1 MMQLNL
7 LEPVIRIKT
16 IKMNNMKKLL
26 LLLTVICMPAVLRA
40 QNNAV
45 DEMFRKYQE
54 REGFSVITI
63 SSGLFRMISNLDTDN
78 EDADNIIHNLKSIRI
93 LSVKDSLLNKGLN
106 FYTELTKKLNTS
118 VYEELMVVKEGPDI
132 TKFLVRH
139 NGDRIAELL
148 VISGGPGGNSL
159 ISIQGNLSLKNIS
172 ELSKTEMAG
181 LDKLEKMEKKNP

>member
-1 MMQLNL
+1 
-7 LEPVIRIKT
+7 
-16 IKMNNMKKLL
+16 MKKLVFL
-26 LLLTVICMPAVLRA
+26 FTAVFLTTVLKA

-63 SSGLFRMISNLDTDN
+63 SSGLFRMISNLETEN

-106 FYTELTKKLNTS
+106 FYNELTRKLNTS
-118 VYEELMVVKEGPDI
+118 AYEELMVVKEGPDI
-132 TKFLVRH
+132 TKFLVKH
-139 NGDRIAELL
+139 NGERISELL
-148 VISGGPGGNSL
+148 VISGGPDGNSL

-172 ELSKTEMAG
+172 DLSKTEMEG
-181 LDKLEKMEKKNP
+181 LNKLEKMEKKNP